1 MSEKSCKYRCEICN
15 KNYKSNNSLWNHNN
29 KFHINDNTKSPHSPQ
44 NSTKYPQN
52 STKLLEKNYNTKKLL
67 CKFCNK
73 LLSRSDS
80 TSRHEKICKV
90 KINEETLLIKMN
102 NKIKELE
109 KKINNKNDS
118 KRINNTINNG
128 TINNTTNNITI
139 IEFGKEN
146 INKLPINEIKR
157 LIRNDD
163 YLYNIIK
170 YINFNEKY
178 PEHHSF
184 CTTSLEG
191 KYISLLNPKTNM
203 IEKVSKNKFLE
214 KVYETANEKIEA
226 ILFELDYNDDFRLKF
241 EDKYISHLKSK
252 YDNLINLYI
261 KDNLKKKYKTNINE
275 LSYNQ
280 KDMIQQTWNKV
291 DNIENNNFDDTY
303 SSASDSTLAS
313 DDNSLISDDNTSV
326 SIK

>member
-1 MSEKSCKYRCEICN
+1 MSEISCKYRCEICN

-29 KFHINDNTKSPHSPQ
+29 KFHNKKISINNQNTIINNQ
-44 NSTKYPQN
+44 NTIINNQN
-52 STKLLEKNYNTKKLL
+52 
-67 CKFCNK
+67 NK
-73 LLSRSDS
+73 LNCKYCKKIFSHQNNRW
-80 TSRHEKICKV
+80 RHEKTCKKKEES
-90 KINEETLLIKMN
+90 KIEILEK
-102 NKIKELE
+102 KIKELE
-109 KKINNKNDS
+109 KKLNNKNDS
-118 KRINNTINNG
+118 KKINNTINNG

>member
-29 KFHINDNTKSPHSPQ
+29 KFHNKKISINNQNTIINNQ
-44 NSTKYPQN
+44 NTIINNQN
-52 STKLLEKNYNTKKLL
+52 
-67 CKFCNK
+67 NK
-73 LLSRSDS
+73 LNCKYCKKIFSHQNNRW
-80 TSRHEKICKV
+80 RHEKTCKKKEES
-90 KINEETLLIKMN
+90 KIEILEK
-102 NKIKELE
+102 KIKELE
-109 KKINNKNDS
+109 KKLNNKNDS
-118 KRINNTINNG
+118 KKINNTINNG

>member
-1 MSEKSCKYRCEICN
+1 MSEISCKYRCEICN

-29 KFHINDNTKSPHSPQ
+29 KFHNKKISINNQNTIINNQ
-44 NSTKYPQN
+44 NTIINNQN
-52 STKLLEKNYNTKKLL
+52 
-67 CKFCNK
+67 NK
-73 LLSRSDS
+73 LNCKYCKKIFSHQNNRW
-80 TSRHEKICKV
+80 RHEKTCKKKEES
-90 KINEETLLIKMN
+90 KIEILEK
-102 NKIKELE
+102 KIKELE
-109 KKINNKNDS
+109 KKLNNKNDS
-118 KRINNTINNG
+118 KKINNTINNG

-226 ILFELDYNDDFRLKF
+226 ILFELDYNDDFRLQF
-241 EDKYISHLKSK
+241 EDKYISHLKNK
-252 YDNLINLYI
+252 YDNLINFYI
-261 KDNLKKKYKTNINE
+261 KDNCNLKKKYKTNINE

-303 SSASDSTLAS
+303 SSASDST
-313 DDNSLISDDNTSV
+313 
-326 SIK
+326 

>member
-1 MSEKSCKYRCEICN
+1 MSEISCKYRCEICN

-29 KFHINDNTKSPHSPQ
+29 KFHNKKISINNQNTIINNQ
-44 NSTKYPQN
+44 NTIINNQN
-52 STKLLEKNYNTKKLL
+52 
-67 CKFCNK
+67 NK
-73 LLSRSDS
+73 LNCKYCKKIFSHQNNRW
-80 TSRHEKICKV
+80 RHEKTCKKKEES
-90 KINEETLLIKMN
+90 KIEILEK
-102 NKIKELE
+102 KIKELE
-109 KKINNKNDS
+109 KKLNNKNDS
-118 KRINNTINNG
+118 KKINNTINNG

-303 SSASDSTLAS
+303 SSASDST
-313 DDNSLISDDNTSV
+313 
-326 SIK
+326 